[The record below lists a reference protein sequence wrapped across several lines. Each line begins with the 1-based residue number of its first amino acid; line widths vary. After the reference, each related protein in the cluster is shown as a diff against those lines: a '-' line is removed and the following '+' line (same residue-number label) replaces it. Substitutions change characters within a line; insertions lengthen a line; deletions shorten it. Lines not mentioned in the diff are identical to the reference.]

1 MRATVPFGI
10 AKMDA
15 TIPEGIDLVWN
26 GCTIN
31 SGPLHVQLDDQAHAE
46 GDNRGELDYETN
58 MARARFNLKI
68 DLSGLVKLLARAA
81 HCESIE
87 PIRAVLYS
95 EGVVTEDHNFGLSGP
110 MEFQPHPLFAPEGI
124 SALILPGR

>member
-1 MRATVPFGI
+1 MRARVPFGI
-10 AKMDA
+10 TKMDA

-31 SGPLHVQLDDQAHAE
+31 SGPLHVQLDDQTHAE

-58 MARARFNLKI
+58 FARARFNLRI
-68 DLSGLVKLLARAA
+68 DLSGVVKLLARAA
-81 HCESIE
+81 HCEPIE
-87 PIRAVLYS
+87 PMRAVLNS

-110 MEFQPHPLFAPEGI
+110 MEFQPHPLFGPEGV
-124 SALILPGR
+124 SATVLPGR